1 MRGELHPGEKDMLG
15 VVLWNKTNDATQF
28 VGADPA
34 AAGINHAQSKLE
46 AERRNDDIFLGM
58 GSDQL
63 GEQSKPEPI
72 RLITGGRRGTAI
84 GSATQNKAPEKGGK
98 PQKAHESNHLPSVPV
113 Q

>member
-34 AAGINHAQSKLE
+34 AAGINHTQSKLE
-46 AERRNDDIFLGM
+46 AERRNDDILLGV

-72 RLITGGRRGTAI
+72 RLVTGGGSGAGI
-84 GSATQNKAPEKGGK
+84 GRENPNKSPPKRGK
-98 PQKAHESNHLPSVPV
+98 PKGNK
-113 Q
+113 